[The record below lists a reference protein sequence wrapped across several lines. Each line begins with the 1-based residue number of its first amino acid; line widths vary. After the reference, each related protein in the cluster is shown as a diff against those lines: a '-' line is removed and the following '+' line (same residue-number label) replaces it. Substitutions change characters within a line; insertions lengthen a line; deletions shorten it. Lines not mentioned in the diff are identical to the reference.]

1 MEKNAN
7 KDIITERSDIVGLK
21 SNLSKNIPNDLSQN
35 SLFSSDL
42 GKKGSNKKSNEIK
55 QLNLATERSINK
67 KIKKQLESGSLHT
80 FDNFDNEFLQK
91 KKSSNIKN
99 EDKKKTSTNIIVDD
113 IENIYSSLVNK
124 ISFRYHLQK
133 AFLLFIAFFINVC
146 RWIFLFLSKEKLE
159 DNFCFSKLNQFD
171 NCIVDQICEDKEKL
185 NIFLYNNTFE
195 IRNNSLTE
203 HQIFLQEMRII
214 NGYYKTFFV
223 SHNYQIS
230 KEKLL
235 SSINMVK

>member
-80 FDNFDNEFLQK
+80 FDNFDNEFLK
-91 KKSSNIKN
+91 KRKVVI
-99 EDKKKTSTNIIVDD
+99 
-113 IENIYSSLVNK
+113 
-124 ISFRYHLQK
+124 
-133 AFLLFIAFFINVC
+133 
-146 RWIFLFLSKEKLE
+146 
-159 DNFCFSKLNQFD
+159 
-171 NCIVDQICEDKEKL
+171 
-185 NIFLYNNTFE
+185 
-195 IRNNSLTE
+195 
-203 HQIFLQEMRII
+203 
-214 NGYYKTFFV
+214 
-223 SHNYQIS
+223 
-230 KEKLL
+230 
-235 SSINMVK
+235 